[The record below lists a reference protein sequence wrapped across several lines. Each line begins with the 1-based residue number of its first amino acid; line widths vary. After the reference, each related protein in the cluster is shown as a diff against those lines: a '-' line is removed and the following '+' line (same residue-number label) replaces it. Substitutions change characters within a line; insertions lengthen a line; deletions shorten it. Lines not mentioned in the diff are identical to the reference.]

1 MPVRRLRTLAIALAG
16 AVVAGGLSVL
26 ASPAAV
32 ALDAPTNPSPSGA
45 QTGIPTF
52 SWDRV
57 AGASTYDFQISTSDQ
72 FTSTLVSITTVQRQY
87 VPKVQLPTATQ
98 LYWRVRATGGGET
111 WTTTAFSRNTVG
123 APTLIG
129 PADAAELTQ
138 PDSPVSLSWQPVAG
152 AASYDVQYG
161 TDPNFVDQTTT
172 TNVKTS
178 SFVVPL
184 QTPGTYVWRVRGVL
198 ATGVFT
204 AWSGGASPLPA
215 ARSYVV
221 KGLANDSG
229 IPPTSPPDDP
239 NQALTDVVLD
249 WEPIKGAKSYQ
260 IQIST
265 DQLFPAN
272 TIVNQVNTVYGT
284 RYSPPQTLNND
295 QYFWRIRA
303 TDAAGFQPDW
313 SSRPVWRFKRTWPD
327 QPTLLYPQSG
337 TVAENP
343 LYYQWTPI
351 KHASLY
357 TVQLASGSTFSAAT
371 FQGACSTL
379 HTTLVYGEST
389 GSCWPTTPGTYW
401 WRVVAKD
408 EFSGTEPVTDQ
419 IVAPAVQF
427 TYSPQLVTTTS
438 PASGTHFANAY
449 DDDQSLGAPVLTW
462 DPVPGAEKYRV
473 TITGTSTQTF
483 TTAAL
488 SYAPRSLDEGTYR
501 WDVQTIDALGTVGAG
516 HILGQQRSFVVD
528 GPPMV
533 PNPDPNAPPGSMV
546 LKPVPDPLPSSAPP
560 NPLTSNLG
568 SSYRFPSLV
577 WSPVS
582 WVDHYNVYVGRQGSG
597 TVSKLP
603 GEFEWAAADDIRS
616 TFLDPGTYNWFV
628 EAVRKDGAV
637 LTGSTGTFTILG
649 LPDVP
654 VESYEAALSGN
665 ALTGNA
671 GTAVDTCNLTLP
683 STCQNLRQTPVLGWD
698 SPDPEV
704 GYYKVVLSRDAEL
717 TNVIETK
724 SIASTIYLDK
734 DALADGQAGSAYFW
748 LVLPC
753 TADDHCAGLTHATH
767 SFNKMSRPLT
777 LVSPADGEQVQNDV
791 TLTWDDYIDSQKV
804 VDGPDPDLGTPLDT
818 PGQDEAEYYNVQT
831 AADQNFTQSVTTTK
845 VDQTTFT
852 SFGDT
857 YPEGTTWWRV
867 QAVDRNGNTLAW
879 SAPRSFLK
887 QSPVPQLLLP
897 NDGDTVPG
905 DYTLSWAAQAYAAS
919 YDVEVYKGGDTS
931 GNTVNR
937 VISASTDR
945 VQYVL
950 TNLDPSQG
958 PYAWRVRRHDGRN
971 RLGAWS
977 PFRTFNVVAPGVSLI
992 SPADNDTAVPPSDQ
1006 LFQWQP
1012 VQGAK
1017 FYKFERRP
1025 GTSGNAAE
1033 SVDTPTTK
1041 WAPTSSIAGGSWQWR
1056 VTAYDAA
1063 DNLIADSSW
1072 LHPFSVT
1079 DTPVASVPVSISGTG
1094 VVDSTLTLNPAQWN
1108 MPNNV
1113 LTITYQWF
1121 RGSSAVTGETG
1132 VTYNVTSLDV
1142 GKQIKVVATAT
1153 RPGYKTGTST
1163 SNVVSG
1169 SPAGAPL
1176 ASIPVVISGTG
1187 LYGSTLELTPPTW
1200 DIGGVTTTY
1209 QWYRGTSAVSG
1220 QTGTTY
1226 VVGSSDMGKAITVR
1240 ATGKKDG
1247 YADGLSESNQISA
1260 ALNPAPSATT
1270 PIGLTGSSSVGSV
1283 LTMTTPEWD
1292 TADVTVT
1299 YQWFR
1304 DTSAFTNNATTYT
1317 VGSGDVGKT
1326 ITVKA
1331 TAKKTGYADGTST
1344 SNGIVAALAGAVSP
1358 TTPPSIS
1365 GVAAAKQ
1372 KLTASPGAW
1381 PGSGNKYAYQWFV
1394 DGAAV
1399 DKATGSTFTVRTAD
1413 AGKSIHVRVTM
1424 TTSGYQPSVAT
1435 SAALTVAKL
1444 TSTTTA
1450 ELASKRITSKKRG
1463 VLTVGVQMAGY
1474 DVPLGRIQVMDGK
1487 KVIATVSLPAGKNTV
1502 TIKLKK
1508 LKPGK
1513 HKLTVA
1519 YLGSVATAASTAKRV
1534 TLKVVRP

>member
-1 MPVRRLRTLAIALAG
+1 
-16 AVVAGGLSVL
+16 
-26 ASPAAV
+26 
-32 ALDAPTNPSPSGA
+32 
-45 QTGIPTF
+45 
-52 SWDRV
+52 
-57 AGASTYDFQISTSDQ
+57 
-72 FTSTLVSITTVQRQY
+72 
-87 VPKVQLPTATQ
+87 
-98 LYWRVRATGGGET
+98 
-111 WTTTAFSRNTVG
+111 
-123 APTLIG
+123 
-129 PADAAELTQ
+129 
-138 PDSPVSLSWQPVAG
+138 
-152 AASYDVQYG
+152 
-161 TDPNFVDQTTT
+161 
-172 TNVKTS
+172 
-178 SFVVPL
+178 
-184 QTPGTYVWRVRGVL
+184 
-198 ATGVFT
+198 
-204 AWSGGASPLPA
+204 
-215 ARSYVV
+215 
-221 KGLANDSG
+221 
-229 IPPTSPPDDP
+229 
-239 NQALTDVVLD
+239 
-249 WEPIKGAKSYQ
+249 
-260 IQIST
+260 
-265 DQLFPAN
+265 
-272 TIVNQVNTVYGT
+272 
-284 RYSPPQTLNND
+284 
-295 QYFWRIRA
+295 
-303 TDAAGFQPDW
+303 
-313 SSRPVWRFKRTWPD
+313 
-327 QPTLLYPQSG
+327 
-337 TVAENP
+337 
-343 LYYQWTPI
+343 
-351 KHASLY
+351 
-357 TVQLASGSTFSAAT
+357 
-371 FQGACSTL
+371 
-379 HTTLVYGEST
+379 
-389 GSCWPTTPGTYW
+389 
-401 WRVVAKD
+401 
-408 EFSGTEPVTDQ
+408 
-419 IVAPAVQF
+419 
-427 TYSPQLVTTTS
+427 
-438 PASGTHFANAY
+438 
-449 DDDQSLGAPVLTW
+449 
-462 DPVPGAEKYRV
+462 
-473 TITGTSTQTF
+473 
-483 TTAAL
+483 
-488 SYAPRSLDEGTYR
+488 
-501 WDVQTIDALGTVGAG
+501 
-516 HILGQQRSFVVD
+516 
-528 GPPMV
+528 
-533 PNPDPNAPPGSMV
+533 
-546 LKPVPDPLPSSAPP
+546 
-560 NPLTSNLG
+560 
-568 SSYRFPSLV
+568 
-577 WSPVS
+577 
-582 WVDHYNVYVGRQGSG
+582 
-597 TVSKLP
+597 
-603 GEFEWAAADDIRS
+603 
-616 TFLDPGTYNWFV
+616 
-628 EAVRKDGAV
+628 
-637 LTGSTGTFTILG
+637 
-649 LPDVP
+649 
-654 VESYEAALSGN
+654 
-665 ALTGNA
+665 
-671 GTAVDTCNLTLP
+671 
-683 STCQNLRQTPVLGWD
+683 
-698 SPDPEV
+698 
-704 GYYKVVLSRDAEL
+704 
-717 TNVIETK
+717 
-724 SIASTIYLDK
+724 
-734 DALADGQAGSAYFW
+734 
-748 LVLPC
+748 
-753 TADDHCAGLTHATH
+753 
-767 SFNKMSRPLT
+767 
-777 LVSPADGEQVQNDV
+777 
-791 TLTWDDYIDSQKV
+791 
-804 VDGPDPDLGTPLDT
+804 
-818 PGQDEAEYYNVQT
+818 
-831 AADQNFTQSVTTTK
+831 
-845 VDQTTFT
+845 
-852 SFGDT
+852 
-857 YPEGTTWWRV
+857 
-867 QAVDRNGNTLAW
+867 
-879 SAPRSFLK
+879 
-887 QSPVPQLLLP
+887 
-897 NDGDTVPG
+897 
-905 DYTLSWAAQAYAAS
+905 
-919 YDVEVYKGGDTS
+919 
-931 GNTVNR
+931 

-958 PYAWRVRRHDGRN
+958 PYAWRVRRHDGKN

-1012 VQGAK
+1012 VQGATH
-1017 FYKFERRP
+1017 YKFERRP
-1025 GTSGNAAE
+1025 GTSGNSAE

-1041 WAPTSSIAGGSWQWR
+1041 WAPTSAIAGGSWQWR

-1094 VVDSTLTLNPAQWN
+1094 VVDSTLTLNAAQWN

-1142 GKQIKVVATAT
+1142 GKQITVKATAT

-1169 SPAGAPL
+1169 SQAGSPL

-1187 LYGSTLELTPPTW
+1187 LHGSTLELTPPTW

-1247 YADGLSESNQISA
+1247 YADGLSESNEISA

-1270 PIGLTGSSSVGSV
+1270 PVSLDGTGLVGSTLTVTPPIWDPAGTTTTYEWFRDTQLISGQSGTSYVVGVSDVGKDITVKATATKTGYVNGTSTSNAIHAALNPAPSATTPIALTGSGAVGSLV
-1283 LTMTTPEWD
+1283 TMTPPEWD
-1292 TADVTVT
+1292 TAGVTVT

-1424 TTSGYQPSVAT
+1424 TTSGYQPSVAS

-1450 ELASKRITSKKRG
+1450 ELASKKITSKKRG

-1487 KVIATVSLPAGKNTV
+1487 KVIATVSLPAGKSTV